1 MDKLPNCTK
10 FSIDKS
16 TVSSFY
22 KEDKFI
28 PCLTKQLLNMF
39 KLWWS
44 YMELLLYQNK
54 VISAIVRRGD
64 LLGKP
69 ANMKVENNGAI
80 VYV

>member
-1 MDKLPNCTK
+1 
-10 FSIDKS
+10 
-16 TVSSFY
+16 
-22 KEDKFI
+22 
-28 PCLTKQLLNMF
+28 MF

-64 LLGKP
+64 WLGKP
-69 ANMKVENNGAI
+69 TNMKVENNGAI